1 MEKLRFTKN
10 SPLLICHKSSVFI
23 FDILKCLI
31 DSIARDNELRKSRG
45 VKLLWRHTVHISY
58 MIFMWWLKKIWW
70 S

>member
-1 MEKLRFTKN
+1 MQQMEKLRFTKN

-45 VKLLWRHTVHISY
+45 VKLL
-58 MIFMWWLKKIWW
+58 
-70 S
+70 